1 MEAQIVVGLGFGD
14 EGKGNFTSYLC
25 NEHKTEKPL
34 VIRFSGGQQAG
45 HTVMYKGKKH
55 IFSNYGSGT
64 LQGVATHISEHCS
77 FYLNTMAVER
87 EILKKTF
94 NINPILSVHPLAMVT
109 TPYDVAFGR
118 LRERTV
124 KHGSCGLGIGTT
136 AARHTNTGFKL
147 HAIDMEHKGIF
158 GVKLANIKEYY
169 ADKAAQMGT
178 IALDE
183 YMAEVDRLEQ
193 DYFDLINKELFTIK
207 NNDEAT
213 DKAETLIFEGSQG
226 IMLDKDHG
234 IFPNVTYANTTSKNA
249 VQICKELEVPFSINY
264 ITRCYQTRH
273 GNGWMSNENP
283 VILMNDEEEINKSNS
298 WQGDFRTAELDYD
311 LLNLAIGIDFSY
323 CGGVENTNLV
333 VTCLDQIP
341 GIEFEE
347 HKIIYE
353 IDEIYESHSPESTK
367 IKALVG
373 SLMR

>member
-1 MEAQIVVGLGFGD
+1 MGAQIVVGLGFGD

-25 NEHKTEKPL
+25 DEHKTEKPL

-64 LQGVATHISEHCS
+64 LQGVPTHISEHCS

-87 EILKKTF
+87 EILKRNF
-94 NINPILSVHPLAMVT
+94 NIDPVLSIHPLAMVT

-118 LRERTV
+118 IRELSV

-136 AARHTNTGFKL
+136 AARNVNTGFKL
-147 HAIDMEHKGIF
+147 HAIDMEHQGVF

-169 ADKAAQMGT
+169 AEKAHQMGKFE
-178 IALDE
+178 E
-183 YMAEVDRLEQ
+183 YIAEVDRLEQ
-193 DYFDLINKELFTIK
+193 DYFDLIDKNFFTIK
-207 NNDEAT
+207 DNYEAT
-213 DKAETLIFEGSQG
+213 KKVETLIFEGSQG

-249 VQICKELEVPFSINY
+249 VQICNQLEIPFSINY

-273 GNGWMSNENP
+273 GNGWMSNENS
-283 VILMNDEEEINKSNS
+283 VILMNDEEEINVSNS

-311 LLNLAIGIDFSY
+311 LLNLALGIDFNY
-323 CGGVENTNLV
+323 NMNADNINMV

-341 GIEFEE
+341 GIEFDDT
-347 HKIIYE
+347 KILYE
-353 IDEIYESHSPESTK
+353 LDEIYESYSPESTK
-367 IKALVG
+367 IKPRPGVLI
-373 SLMR
+373 